1 VEAALQR
8 DGFYFL
14 GNHPALDFLNTR
26 LDDRGVPIELL
37 ADSQAVARW
46 LAAAGVIR
54 ETETLTRPWN
64 GKPTQ
69 ILQFR
74 EHLRRSVI
82 RFEDGSP
89 PSASFI
95 HEINAHLA
103 NFPAIREL
111 AASSPHSRVPRWH
124 FTNHVESAL
133 GPMAEFAADLFATTT
148 DPSRLRKCDACM
160 IHFLD
165 TSKKGTRR
173 WCSMALCGNRAKVAA
188 YTGRQKAL

>member
-1 VEAALQR
+1 MEAATQR

-26 LDDRGVPIELL
+26 LDDRGVPVELL
-37 ADSQAVARW
+37 PDSHAVARW
-46 LAAAGVIR
+46 LAAAGVIHDAESVSR
-54 ETETLTRPWN
+54 HWTETPA
-64 GKPTQ
+64 Q
-69 ILQFR
+69 ILRFR
-74 EHLRRSVI
+74 EHLRKAVI
-82 RFEDGSP
+82 RIEEGWP

-111 AASSPHSRVPRWH
+111 TASSPHTRNSRWQL
-124 FTNHVESAL
+124 TSKIDSAL
-133 GPMAEFAADLFATTT
+133 GPLAEFAADLLATTA

-188 YTGRQKAL
+188 YTGRQRAL

>member
-1 VEAALQR
+1 VEAATQR

-26 LDDRGVPIELL
+26 LDDRGVPIDLL
-37 ADSQAVARW
+37 PDSHAVARW
-46 LAAAGVIR
+46 LAAAGVIHDAEGISR
-54 ETETLTRPWN
+54 HWTGTPA
-64 GKPTQ
+64 Q
-69 ILQFR
+69 ILRFR
-74 EHLRRSVI
+74 EHLRKAVI
-82 RFEDGSP
+82 RLEGGSTP
-89 PSASFI
+89 PVSFI

-111 AASSPHSRVPRWH
+111 TASPPLSRTARWQ
-124 FTNHVESAL
+124 FTGHVDSAL
-133 GPMAEFAADLFATTT
+133 GPLAEFAADLFATTT

-188 YTGRQKAL
+188 YTGRQRAL